1 MSRETGGYAV
11 VKSFES
17 QGVDTVFG
25 QPGSHTLE
33 IYDALRESRSIR
45 HINVRDEGN
54 AAVMA
59 DVYGRLT
66 GRPGVCL
73 TTAGPGATNCVTAIA
88 QAHAARSP
96 VVHVSGHCETT
107 GVLPFH
113 GLYHHEFLL
122 DVFKPVT
129 KRSFLVQ
136 EADAIESVLQDAFSL
151 CNTGKKGP
159 VHVEIP
165 RDVLG
170 AETALRGVERKE
182 LATPEFE
189 PKSTS
194 EVLDMLVR
202 AQKPIILAGQGV
214 IRHFASAELMDLAE
228 RLSAPVMTP
237 WNARSLIP
245 FDHPLS
251 LGYPVSGS
259 IGHFIHPVFME
270 IIKDSDVILM
280 IGSDVGEALYN
291 FLKGHERVVLLD
303 QEADEELPRKIP
315 FSHRLDGDMKK
326 GLKFMGSELKHF
338 EAGKEAK
345 ERAARALEAKET
357 MEKEASAFVS
367 RQQGPHHL
375 GRVIAELAK
384 TIEDKAIVTSDTGII
399 DSWLYSHWPC
409 RGNRLFLTAGRF
421 GSMGFALP
429 GAIAAKICFPERP
442 VVALCGDGSFLMSMA
457 DFGTAVENHL
467 DIVFVIL
474 NDKKFGSIGKMQE
487 LGYNGRYFSIDIQTP
502 DFVQYAA
509 SFGAKG
515 LDVEKVSDI
524 QEAFKDARSLRG
536 PVIINVACDSQVP
549 LFSL

>member
-1 MSRETGGYAV
+1 MSRKTGGYAV

-59 DVYGRLT
+59 DVYGRLI

-107 GVLPFH
+107 SILPFH
-113 GLYHHEFLL
+113 GLYRDEFLL
-122 DVFKPVT
+122 DIFKPVT
-129 KRSFLVQ
+129 KRSFLVR
-136 EADAIESVLQDAFSL
+136 EANAIENVLQEAFSL

-159 VHVEIP
+159 VHIEIP

-170 AETALRGVERKE
+170 VETAWRGLERKE
-182 LATPEFE
+182 LSTPEFE
-189 PKSTS
+189 PQSTS
-194 EVLDMLVR
+194 EVLEMLVR

-245 FDHPLS
+245 FDHPMS

-259 IGHFIHPVFME
+259 IGHFIHPLFME
-270 IIKDSDVILM
+270 IIKDSDMILM

-291 FLKGHERVVLLD
+291 FLKGHERVILID
-303 QEADEELPRKIP
+303 QGYDEELLGKIR
-315 FSHRLDGDMKK
+315 FSHCLDGDIKK
-326 GLKFMGSELKHF
+326 GLKFIGSKLKHF
-338 EAGKEAK
+338 EAGKAAK
-345 ERAARALEAKET
+345 ERAAKALEAKQAT
-357 MEKEASAFVS
+357 EKEASAFLS
-367 RQQGPHHL
+367 RQQDPHHL
-375 GRVIAELAK
+375 GKVIAELAK

-399 DSWLYSHWPC
+399 DSWLYSHLPC
-409 RGNRLFLTAGRF
+409 KGNRFFLTAGRF

-429 GAIAAKICFPERP
+429 GAIGAKICFPERP

-467 DIVFVIL
+467 DMVFVIL

-487 LGYNGRYFSIDIQTP
+487 LEYDGRYFSIDIQTP

-509 SFGAKG
+509 SFGANG
-515 LDVEKVSDI
+515 LEVEKVSDI
-524 QEAFKDARSLRG
+524 QKAFKEARALRG
-536 PVIINVACDSQVP
+536 PVIISVACDSQVP